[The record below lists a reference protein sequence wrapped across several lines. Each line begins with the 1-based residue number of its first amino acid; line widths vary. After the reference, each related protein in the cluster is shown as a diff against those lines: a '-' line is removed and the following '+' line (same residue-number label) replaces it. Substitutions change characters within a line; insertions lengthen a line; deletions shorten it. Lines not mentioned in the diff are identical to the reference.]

1 MISLSE
7 IRLWHRIDATE
18 EDILLARL
26 EERAVAMAEKYT
38 GHYFGV
44 PKAVTE
50 ILHGTG
56 TGVLVIS
63 DAALPVD
70 AAHTPP
76 IVAAT
81 VAEWDGTA
89 WGTVLAVADYTV
101 DGSMVYKTDGYWTF
115 GRRNWRV
122 VYWTGFDAGEESQDV
137 KQAVLNLIGHWYQN
151 REAIGGTQFTSE
163 LPYQVTDLLKP
174 HRKVKV

>member
-1 MISLSE
+1 MISLNE

-18 EDILLARL
+18 EDMLLVRM

-44 PKAVTE
+44 PKEVTE

-56 TGVLVIS
+56 TGVLVLS
-63 DAALPVD
+63 DPALEAD
-70 AAHTPP
+70 AVHDPEIEAL
-76 IVAAT
+76 T
-81 VAEWDGTA
+81 VEEWDGTA
-89 WGTVLAVADYTV
+89 WDTALVAADFTV
-101 DGSMVYKTDGYWTF
+101 DGSMIYKTDGYWTY

-122 VYWTGFDAGEESQDV
+122 VYWTGYDAGEEPQDV

-151 REAIGGTQFTSE
+151 REAVAVGTIVQE
-163 LPYQVTDLLKP
+163 LPYQVADLLKP
-174 HRKVKV
+174 YRKVKV